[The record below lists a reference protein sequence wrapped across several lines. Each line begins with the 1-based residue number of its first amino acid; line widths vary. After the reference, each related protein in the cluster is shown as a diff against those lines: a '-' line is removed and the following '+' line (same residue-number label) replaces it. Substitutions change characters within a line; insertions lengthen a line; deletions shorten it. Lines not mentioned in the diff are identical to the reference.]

1 MFLVFTLVLLVV
13 ALGILASVYS
23 IFFPFMQNLWTV
35 NQYHVAYYGAISAV
49 ERAELGLRYRSPW
62 FVWSGW
68 FFGLTWYGPA
78 SDYTPELLSGD
89 AQWFVW
95 SVDSRTT
102 TIPHVGMGNTE
113 PMLSDSTSK
122 EYNMLWYT
130 NLETFLLSTD
140 ATSDPQLYY
149 SGVKTLAYFSGD
161 SLTGVFRLP
170 PKIHGLF
177 WPGPVP
183 GLLCDSSVGD
193 CDPDEDGTYDDIA
206 VSWSLEWLYGTNGF
220 KIFPTIA
227 VFYYSGMQVDE
238 FKDNAL
244 RESLINATGTFAMTH
259 TFTPV
264 NRGAQLTKHT
274 VVGQDADAIETI
286 SFSDILSNASIT
298 SNNFSGLRLSFG
310 AANLFRTFSNAIY
323 PYLEYQF
330 TFPQAIADRFYT
342 IQGNGRAG
350 EYDVKILL
358 KKPTVQGTVGGD
370 FTVIF

>member
-1 MFLVFTLVLLVV
+1 
-13 ALGILASVYS
+13 
-23 IFFPFMQNLWTV
+23 
-35 NQYHVAYYGAISAV
+35 
-49 ERAELGLRYRSPW
+49 
-62 FVWSGW
+62 
-68 FFGLTWYGPA
+68 
-78 SDYTPELLSGD
+78 
-89 AQWFVW
+89 
-95 SVDSRTT
+95 
-102 TIPHVGMGNTE
+102 
-113 PMLSDSTSK
+113 
-122 EYNMLWYT
+122 
-130 NLETFLLSTD
+130 
-140 ATSDPQLYY
+140 
-149 SGVKTLAYFSGD
+149 
-161 SLTGVFRLP
+161 
-170 PKIHGLF
+170 
-177 WPGPVP
+177 
-183 GLLCDSSVGD
+183 
-193 CDPDEDGTYDDIA
+193 
-206 VSWSLEWLYGTNGF
+206 
-220 KIFPTIA
+220 
-227 VFYYSGMQVDE
+227 MQVDE